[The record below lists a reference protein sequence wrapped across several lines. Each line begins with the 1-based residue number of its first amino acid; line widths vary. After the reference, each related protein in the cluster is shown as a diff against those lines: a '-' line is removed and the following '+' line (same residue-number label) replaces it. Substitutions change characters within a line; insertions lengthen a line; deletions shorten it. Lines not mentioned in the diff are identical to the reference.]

1 VWSEKRAAERA
12 RNDAG
17 GHLFPDVGAHGT
29 IAPVRQHA
37 GKGCE
42 QDGGE
47 GCTKRQVLR
56 RVHGKTEAVEKYVE
70 QGHDDHRPADT
81 EKPGKEPHKGTP
93 KHKKRKHGKHDVPMA
108 FSKRQ
113 KTIPIA
119 SSCREVPPG
128 IQ

>member
-1 VWSEKRAAERA
+1 M
-12 RNDAG
+12 
-17 GHLFPDVGAHGT
+17 
-29 IAPVRQHA
+29 
-37 GKGCE
+37 
-42 QDGGE
+42 
-47 GCTKRQVLR
+47 LR

-93 KHKKRKHGKHDVPMA
+93 KHKKRKHGKHDVPIA
-108 FSKRQ
+108 FPKRQ